1 MKHINVVFLQH
12 IYAVLV
18 LKSRK
23 CLVSTRCY
31 KINVLHICWQP
42 TGQLTFSLCK
52 SAATQLQ
59 GWQHHFVILT
69 DALGK
74 GP

>member
-1 MKHINVVFLQH
+1 MFSINAMLQYSCSAH
-12 IYAVLV
+12 M
-18 LKSRK
+18 
-23 CLVSTRCY
+23 
-31 KINVLHICWQP
+31 
-42 TGQLTFSLCK
+42 LTANWATNFALCK